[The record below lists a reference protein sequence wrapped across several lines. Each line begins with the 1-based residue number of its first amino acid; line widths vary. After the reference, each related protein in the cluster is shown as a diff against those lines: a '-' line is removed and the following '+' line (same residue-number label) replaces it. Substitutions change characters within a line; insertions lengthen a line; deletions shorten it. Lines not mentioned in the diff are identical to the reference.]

1 MKKELHGIEVILWV
15 FIFCPE
21 APKPVCPICSEEY
34 VQASEITDS
43 NIPHSYH
50 YLLTFFFSKDLLVF
64 TPPTLLLP
72 PRLPSLQFLISPHP
86 SVCFPSLVAF
96 QLGLNLMI
104 DPLYLLTSPSVYLQ
118 SIFLLPILHT
128 P

>member
-43 NIPHSYH
+43 NIPHSYL

-64 TPPTLLLP
+64 TPAPHRDLP
-72 PRLPSLQFLISPHP
+72 LFSSSSHLTQVWVFPH
-86 SVCFPSLVAF
+86 
-96 QLGLNLMI
+96 
-104 DPLYLLTSPSVYLQ
+104 
-118 SIFLLPILHT
+118 
-128 P
+128 